1 MNEPFKIP
9 RSVCKAFAVICVL
22 GISLSSCSFKKRTDM
37 KITPTTANELIMLA
51 GTYTSGAEN
60 GLYSFRFNEET
71 GTATP
76 LSGIKIENASYLV
89 PSSDGKFIYAV
100 SEFNDERAAVNAV
113 AFDKEKGTF
122 QLLNTQKTNGG
133 DPCYVIIAGKNVI
146 TANYSGG
153 SISIFPIAKDGSL
166 LPASQILK
174 FEGSGLD
181 KERQEKSH
189 MHCVRITPDG
199 QYLFADN
206 LGTDQIHKYVINPN
220 ADITNQE
227 SFLKEGQPA
236 AYKVK
241 AGSGPRHLTFAP
253 NGNYAYL
260 INELSGTV
268 IAFEYKDGNLK
279 EIQTIAAD
287 TVGAKGSAD
296 IHISP
301 DGKFLYASNR
311 LKADGIAIFR
321 IHPDNGMLTKTGYQL
336 TRIHP
341 RNFIIT
347 PNGKYLLVA
356 CRDSNVIQVYERDA
370 DTGLLTDVHRD
381 IKIDKPVCIRFVDNY
396 HIQP

>member
-1 MNEPFKIP
+1 M
-9 RSVCKAFAVICVL
+9 
-22 GISLSSCSFKKRTDM
+22 
-37 KITPTTANELIMLA
+37 
-51 GTYTSGAEN
+51 
-60 GLYSFRFNEET
+60 
-71 GTATP
+71 
-76 LSGIKIENASYLV
+76 
-89 PSSDGKFIYAV
+89 YAV
-100 SEFNDERAAVNAV
+100 SEFNNEQAAANAF

-122 QLLNTQKTNGG
+122 KLLNSQKTGG
-133 DPCYVIIAGKNVI
+133 EDPCYIITNGKNVI

-153 SISIFPIAKDGSL
+153 SISVFPIAKDGSL
-166 LPASQILK
+166 LPASDIIK
-174 FEGSGLD
+174 FEGSGAD

-189 MHCVRITPDG
+189 LHCVRITPDG
-199 QYLFADN
+199 KYLFADN
-206 LGTDQIHKYVINPN
+206 LGTDQIHKFIIHPE
-220 ADITNQE
+220 ADAENKE
-227 SFLKEGQPA
+227 RFLKEGSPA
-236 AYKVK
+236 AFTVE

-287 TVGAKGSAD
+287 TVGAKGSGD

-321 IHPDNGMLTKTGYQL
+321 IDSENGKLTKTGYQL
-336 TRIHP
+336 TGIHP

-356 CRDSNVIQVYERDA
+356 CRDSNAIQVYERDA
-370 DTGLLTDVHRD
+370 DTGLLTDIQKD
-381 IKIDKPVCIRFVDNY
+381 IKVDKPVCLKFV
-396 HIQP
+396 P

>member
-9 RSVCKAFAVICVL
+9 ISVCKAFAVICVL

-37 KITPTTANELIMLA
+37 KITPTTANELITLA

-122 QLLNTQKTNGG
+122 QLLNTQKTNEG

-166 LPASQILK
+166 LPASEILK

-206 LGTDQIHKYVINPN
+206 LGTDQIHKYIINPN
-220 ADITNQE
+220 ADITSQE
-227 SFLKEGQPA
+227 SFLKEGQPT

-268 IAFEYKDGNLK
+268 IAFEYEDGNLK

-336 TRIHP
+336 TGIHP

-347 PNGKYLLVA
+347 PNGKFLLVA
-356 CRDSNVIQVYERDA
+356 CRDNNVIQVYERNM
-370 DTGLLTDVHRD
+370 DTGLLSDIHKD
-381 IKIDKPVCIRFVDNY
+381 IKINRPVCIKFVL
-396 HIQP
+396 

>member
-1 MNEPFKIP
+1 MI
-9 RSVCKAFAVICVL
+9 RVIATISVIICMSMSVISCTPQKAA
-22 GISLSSCSFKKRTDM
+22 RTESTD
-37 KITPTTANELIMLA
+37 TANQGLTMLV
-51 GTYTSGAEN
+51 GTYTSGDSK
-60 GLYSFRFNEET
+60 GIYSFRFDEET
-71 GTATP
+71 GTSTA
-76 LSGIKIENASYLV
+76 LSTVEVENPSYLV
-89 PSSDGKFIYAV
+89 PSADGIFVYAV
-100 SEFNDERAAVNAV
+100 SEFNNEQAAVNAF

-122 QLLNTQKTNGG
+122 KFLNSQKTDGE
-133 DPCYVIIAGKNVI
+133 DPCYIITNGNNVV

-153 SISIFPIAKDGSL
+153 SISVFPIAKDGSL
-166 LPASQILK
+166 LPASDVIK
-174 FEGSGLD
+174 FEGSGAD

-189 MHCVRITPDG
+189 LHCVRITPDG
-199 QYLFADN
+199 RYLFADN
-206 LGTDQIHKYVINPN
+206 LGTDQIHKFTINQRAN
-220 ADITNQE
+220 AENKE
-227 SFLKEGQPA
+227 SFLKEGSPA
-236 AYKVK
+236 AFTVE

-287 TVGAKGSAD
+287 TVGAKGSGD

-321 IHPDNGMLTKTGYQL
+321 INPDNGILTKAGYQL
-336 TRIHP
+336 TGIHP

-356 CRDSNVIQVYERDA
+356 CRDDNVIQVYERDT
-370 DTGLLTDVHRD
+370 DTGLLTDIHKD
-381 IKIDKPVCIRFVDNY
+381 IKVDKPVCIKFV
-396 HIQP
+396 P

>member
-1 MNEPFKIP
+1 MIKFIATICIISMTTIGCTSKKAARTESSEP
-9 RSVCKAFAVICVL
+9 V
-22 GISLSSCSFKKRTDM
+22 
-37 KITPTTANELIMLA
+37 NQELTMLV
-51 GTYTSGAEN
+51 GTYTAGDSKGI
-60 GLYSFRFNEET
+60 YSFRFDEET
-71 GTATP
+71 GTATA
-76 LSGIKIENASYLV
+76 LSEAEVENPSYLV
-89 PSSDGKFIYAV
+89 PSADGKFVYAV
-100 SEFNDERAAVNAV
+100 SEFNNEQAAANAF

-122 QLLNTQKTNGG
+122 KWLNSQKTGG
-133 DPCYVIIAGKNVI
+133 EDPCYIITNGKNVI

-153 SISIFPIAKDGSL
+153 SISVFPIAKDGTL
-166 LPASQILK
+166 LPASDIIK
-174 FEGSGLD
+174 FEGSGAD

-189 MHCVRITPDG
+189 LHCVRITPDG
-199 QYLFADN
+199 KYLFADN
-206 LGTDQIHKYVINPN
+206 LGTDQIHKFIIHPE
-220 ADITNQE
+220 ADAENKE
-227 SFLKEGQPA
+227 SFLKEGSPA
-236 AYKVK
+236 AFEVK

-287 TVGAKGSAD
+287 TVGAKGSGD

-321 IHPDNGMLTKTGYQL
+321 IDSENGKLTKTGYQL
-336 TRIHP
+336 TGVHP

-356 CRDSNVIQVYERDA
+356 CRDSNAIQVYERDA
-370 DTGLLTDVHRD
+370 DTGLLTDIQKD
-381 IKIDKPVCIRFVDNY
+381 IKVDKPVCIKFV
-396 HIQP
+396 P

>member
-1 MNEPFKIP
+1 MIKVIGTISVITCMSMSITSCTP
-9 RSVCKAFAVICVL
+9 RKVA
-22 GISLSSCSFKKRTDM
+22 RTECAD
-37 KITPTTANELIMLA
+37 TTNQELTMLV
-51 GTYTSGAEN
+51 GTYTAGDSKGI
-60 GLYSFRFNEET
+60 YSFRFDEET
-71 GTATP
+71 GTSIA
-76 LSGIKIENASYLV
+76 LSAVEVENPSYLV
-89 PSSDGKFIYAV
+89 PSADGKFVYAV
-100 SEFNDERAAVNAV
+100 SEFNNEQAAANAF

-122 QLLNTQKTNGG
+122 KFLNSQKTDGE
-133 DPCYVIIAGKNVI
+133 DPCYIITNGKNVV

-153 SISIFPIAKDGSL
+153 SISVFPIAKDGSL
-166 LPASQILK
+166 LPASDVIK
-174 FEGSGLD
+174 FEGSGTD

-189 MHCVRITPDG
+189 LHCVRITPDG
-199 QYLFADN
+199 KYLLADN
-206 LGTDQIHKYVINPN
+206 LGTDRIHKFTINPDAN
-220 ADITNQE
+220 AENKE
-227 SFLKEGQPA
+227 SFLKEGAPA
-236 AYKVK
+236 AFTVE

-268 IAFEYKDGNLK
+268 ITFEYKDGNLK

-321 IHPDNGMLTKTGYQL
+321 INPDNGMLTKAGYQL
-336 TRIHP
+336 TGIHP

-356 CRDSNVIQVYERDA
+356 CRDDNVILVYKRNA
-370 DTGLLTDVHRD
+370 DTGLLTDIHKD
-381 IKIDKPVCIRFVDNY
+381 IKVDKPVCVKFI
-396 HIQP
+396 P

>member
-1 MNEPFKIP
+1 MIKFIVTICIISMTTISCTSKKAARTESSEP
-9 RSVCKAFAVICVL
+9 V
-22 GISLSSCSFKKRTDM
+22 
-37 KITPTTANELIMLA
+37 NQELTMLV
-51 GTYTSGAEN
+51 GTYTAGDSKGI
-60 GLYSFRFNEET
+60 YSFRFDEET
-71 GTATP
+71 GTATA
-76 LSGIKIENASYLV
+76 LSEAEVENPSYLV
-89 PSSDGKFIYAV
+89 PSADGKFVYAV
-100 SEFNDERAAVNAV
+100 SEFNNEQAAANAF

-122 QLLNTQKTNGG
+122 KWLNSQKTGG
-133 DPCYVIIAGKNVI
+133 EDPCYIITNGKNVI

-153 SISIFPIAKDGSL
+153 SISVFPIAKDGTL
-166 LPASQILK
+166 LPASDIIK
-174 FEGSGLD
+174 FEGSGAD

-189 MHCVRITPDG
+189 LHCVRITPDG
-199 QYLFADN
+199 KYLFADN
-206 LGTDQIHKYVINPN
+206 LGTDQIHKFIIHPE
-220 ADITNQE
+220 ADAENKE
-227 SFLKEGQPA
+227 SFLREGSPA
-236 AYKVK
+236 AFEVK

-287 TVGAKGSAD
+287 TVGAKGSGD

-321 IHPDNGMLTKTGYQL
+321 IDSENGKLTKTGYQL
-336 TRIHP
+336 TGIHP

-356 CRDSNVIQVYERDA
+356 CRDSNAIQVYERDA
-370 DTGLLTDVHRD
+370 DTGLLTDIQKD
-381 IKIDKPVCIRFVDNY
+381 IKVDKPVCIKFV
-396 HIQP
+396 P

>member
-1 MNEPFKIP
+1 MI
-9 RSVCKAFAVICVL
+9 RVIATISVIICMSMSVISCTPQKAA
-22 GISLSSCSFKKRTDM
+22 RTENTD
-37 KITPTTANELIMLA
+37 TANQGLTMLV
-51 GTYTSGAEN
+51 GTYTSGDSK
-60 GLYSFRFNEET
+60 GIYSFRFDEET
-71 GTATP
+71 GTSTA
-76 LSGIKIENASYLV
+76 LSTVEVENPSYLV
-89 PSSDGKFIYAV
+89 PSADGKFVYAV
-100 SEFNDERAAVNAV
+100 SEFNNEQAAVNAF

-122 QLLNTQKTNGG
+122 KFLNSQKTDGE
-133 DPCYVIIAGKNVI
+133 DPCYIITNGSNVV

-153 SISIFPIAKDGSL
+153 SISVFPIAKDGSL
-166 LPASQILK
+166 LPASDVIK
-174 FEGSGLD
+174 FEGSGAD

-189 MHCVRITPDG
+189 LHCVRITPDG
-199 QYLFADN
+199 RYLFADN
-206 LGTDQIHKYVINPN
+206 LGTDRIHKFTINPRAN
-220 ADITNQE
+220 AENKE
-227 SFLKEGQPA
+227 SFLKEGSPA
-236 AYKVK
+236 AFNVE

-287 TVGAKGSAD
+287 TVGAKGSGD

-321 IHPDNGMLTKTGYQL
+321 INPDNGILTKAGYQL
-336 TRIHP
+336 TGIHP

-356 CRDSNVIQVYERDA
+356 CRDDNVIQVYERDT
-370 DTGLLTDVHRD
+370 DTGLLTDIHKD
-381 IKIDKPVCIRFVDNY
+381 IKVDKPVCIKFV
-396 HIQP
+396 P